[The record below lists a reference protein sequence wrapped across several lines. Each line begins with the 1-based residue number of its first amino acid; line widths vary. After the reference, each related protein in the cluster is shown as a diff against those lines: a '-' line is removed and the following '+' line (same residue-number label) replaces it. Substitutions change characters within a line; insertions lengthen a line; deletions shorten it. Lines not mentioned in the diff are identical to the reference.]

1 MKYQLEIKLIPDTIP
16 PTIKAVG
23 FLEVLF
29 MKKLKALDGYI
40 RVNVPVRLIV
50 TEDEL
55 KKYDCGNQEAQNT
68 IYCLATQQMV
78 DNLDISDNDEP
89 EFDDDRTIT
98 LDKAMNLINEWGYE
112 ASPDAMNIL
121 DKGADE

>member
-1 MKYQLEIKLIPDTIP
+1 M
-16 PTIKAVG
+16 
-23 FLEVLF
+23 
-29 MKKLKALDGYI
+29 
-40 RVNVPVRLIV
+40 NVPVRLIV

-55 KKYDCGNQEAQNT
+55 KKYDSGNQEVQNT

-98 LDKAMNLINEWGYE
+98 LDKAMNLINELGYK

>member
-1 MKYQLEIKLIPDTIP
+1 MKH
-16 PTIKAVG
+16 
-23 FLEVLF
+23 
-29 MKKLKALDGYI
+29 LKALEGYI

-55 KKYDCGNQEAQNT
+55 KKYDCGNQETQNT

>member
-1 MKYQLEIKLIPDTIP
+1 MKH
-16 PTIKAVG
+16 
-23 FLEVLF
+23 
-29 MKKLKALDGYI
+29 LKALEGYI

-50 TEDEL
+50 TDKEVKEYRKGDQ
-55 KKYDCGNQEAQNT
+55 YVQNV

-89 EFDDDRTIT
+89 EFDDDRNIS
-98 LDKAMNLINEWGYE
+98 LEKARNFIEEFGYI

-121 DKGADE
+121 DEGADE

>member
-1 MKYQLEIKLIPDTIP
+1 MKH
-16 PTIKAVG
+16 
-23 FLEVLF
+23 
-29 MKKLKALDGYI
+29 LKALEGYI
-40 RVNVPVRLIV
+40 RVNVPVQLIV

-55 KKYDCGNQEAQNT
+55 KKYDSGNQEAQNT

>member
-1 MKYQLEIKLIPDTIP
+1 MKFVFYVVVVSSFGRKDN
-16 PTIKAVG
+16 K
-23 FLEVLF
+23 
-29 MKKLKALDGYI
+29 MKHLKALKGYI

-50 TEDEL
+50 TDKEVKE
-55 KKYDCGNQEAQNT
+55 YDKGDQKVQND

-89 EFDDDRTIT
+89 EFDDYRNVN
-98 LDKAMNLINEWGYE
+98 LEKARKMIEDFGYL

-121 DKGADE
+121 DEER

>member
-1 MKYQLEIKLIPDTIP
+1 
-16 PTIKAVG
+16 
-23 FLEVLF
+23 

-121 DKGADE
+121 DKGADK

>member
-1 MKYQLEIKLIPDTIP
+1 MKH
-16 PTIKAVG
+16 
-23 FLEVLF
+23 
-29 MKKLKALDGYI
+29 LKALDGYI

-55 KKYDCGNQEAQNT
+55 KKYDSGNQEVQNT

-89 EFDDDRTIT
+89 EFDDDRNIS
-98 LDKAMNLINEWGYE
+98 LEKARNFIEEFGYLV
-112 ASPDAMNIL
+112 SPDAMNVL
-121 DKGADE
+121 DEEER

>member
-1 MKYQLEIKLIPDTIP
+1 MKH
-16 PTIKAVG
+16 
-23 FLEVLF
+23 
-29 MKKLKALDGYI
+29 LKALDGYI

-50 TEDEL
+50 TDKEVKEYRKGDQ
-55 KKYDCGNQEAQNT
+55 KVQND

-78 DNLDISDNDEP
+78 YNLDISDNDEP

-121 DKGADE
+121 DKGADK

>member
-1 MKYQLEIKLIPDTIP
+1 M
-16 PTIKAVG
+16 G
-23 FLEVLF
+23 
-29 MKKLKALDGYI
+29 KLKALDGYI

-55 KKYDCGNQEAQNT
+55 KKYDSGNQEAQNT

-121 DKGADE
+121 DKGAGCS

>member
-1 MKYQLEIKLIPDTIP
+1 M
-16 PTIKAVG
+16 G
-23 FLEVLF
+23 
-29 MKKLKALDGYI
+29 KLKALEGYI

-50 TEDEL
+50 TDKEVKEYH
-55 KKYDCGNQEAQNT
+55 KGNQKVQND

-89 EFDDDRTIT
+89 EFDYDRNIS
-98 LDKAMNLINEWGYE
+98 LRKARNFIRESGYI

-121 DKGADE
+121 DEGEIECKK